1 MATAITGRLRRKR
14 AINVRSVLLCYV
26 LAAADTI
33 AVSSS
38 VRNYELRGWGW
49 IVDRPADRIES
60 IKTGGVSVALA
71 GVVGALMMGLN
82 IWLLSNTALVS
93 LPLSAHSELAYLG
106 LTEYGL
112 GSVGLLVSAAL
123 FGITYRYVVCANKNP
138 HLGPGAVGA
147 FGLVRGCAQVETGW
161 QLQSSLAPLLLAA
174 GESCL
179 VFAAV
184 AVGLDW
190 CMRKGWI
197 QPLSSEA

>member
-1 MATAITGRLRRKR
+1 M
-14 AINVRSVLLCYV
+14 LCCS
-26 LAAADTI
+26 LAAAGTI

-38 VRNYELRGWGW
+38 FRNDELRGWEW

-71 GVVGALMMGLN
+71 GVVGSLMIGLN
-82 IWLLSNTALVS
+82 LWLAANTVLA
-93 LPLSAHSELAYLG
+93 PLSTPAELAHLG
-106 LTEYGL
+106 LTTHGL
-112 GSVGLLVSAAL
+112 GSVGVLLSAAL
-123 FGITYRYVVCANKNP
+123 FGITYRYVVRTNKNP

-161 QLQSSLAPLLLAA
+161 QLQSSLAPLILAA

-184 AVGLDW
+184 AAGLDW